1 VATARHQRLRAGA
14 VRKARG
20 AGNGSGS
27 TPAAASNSGG
37 CSTSKYFG
45 HRPAPVHEMTAP
57 RGRSRLHQDVF
68 GHPLDTIFRWAA
80 KLLDFAGAPYGTE
93 RVASEP
99 TVKSALFGLSAAA
112 LVPPRGTNRLAHV
125 AQAISTAASTHDQPA
140 QPATTLDLTV
150 GPGVMCEARAG
161 GLRLLGRK
169 PARRNWDTSYHSFQP
184 LPHPQHRLC
193 GPWSAGWCWDV
204 TAVEGVSGLMG
215 R

>member
-1 VATARHQRLRAGA
+1 MATARHQRLRAGA

-99 TVKSALFGLSAAA
+99 TVKSALFGLFCRC
-112 LVPPRGTNRLAHV
+112 VGTTKGDHRQPPRSCGASDFHSRVNTRPTC
-125 AQAISTAASTHDQPA
+125 TACHDPRFDRRA
-140 QPATTLDLTV
+140 GRDVRGARRGPATTRAQTR
-150 GPGVMCEARAG
+150 EAQLGYQLPQLSTAPAPAAPS
-161 GLRLLGRK
+161 LRTMERRLVLGR
-169 PARRNWDTSYHSFQP
+169 YG
-184 LPHPQHRLC
+184 C
-193 GPWSAGWCWDV
+193 
-204 TAVEGVSGLMG
+204 
-215 R
+215 